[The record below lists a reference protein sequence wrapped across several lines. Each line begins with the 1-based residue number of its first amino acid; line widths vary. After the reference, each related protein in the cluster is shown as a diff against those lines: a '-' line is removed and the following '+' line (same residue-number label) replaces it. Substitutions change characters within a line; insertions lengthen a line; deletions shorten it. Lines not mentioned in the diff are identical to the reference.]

1 MFLSRAIKKIV
12 LLPLFVMMA
21 IMISPL
27 HAISMTSDLPINN
40 IFSEVANKTTPAVV
54 YITAELIASP
64 YNQQQQQP
72 AAPPLDLFEQFFGPR
87 NPGMQQQQQQQQQQ
101 KQYSQGSGFLVS
113 VDGYILTNNHVIANT
128 QNIVVTLVDGNEYD
142 AEVIGT
148 DPSTDLAVIKISDE
162 DKEFPFLTLGNSDI
176 LSIGEWVLA
185 IGNPLG
191 FQTSVSAGIVSAK
204 NRGNLNLSSYEDFI
218 QTDAAINMGN
228 SGGPLVN
235 LDGKVVGINAGLAS
249 NNGGYIGI
257 GFAIPSTMA
266 KTVMMQL
273 IETGT
278 VSHGFLG
285 ASLQNVTNDLAEA
298 FDLEAVKGAI
308 IADIVKDGAA
318 DKSGVERGDIVLE
331 YDDIIVENM
340 NTFRN
345 AIGLMEP
352 GTETLLTIKREG
364 KIIEVPVIIGAH
376 PDNIA
381 SEAISASVTQKIG
394 LIVEPLDDDAAQK
407 LGYIDEEG
415 TVVTS
420 VRPQSPAD
428 IAGIRPGALII
439 SVNHKKVND
448 PEEFEKALSDN
459 DSDKA
464 LILVKQGPMTLYITL
479 KTK

>member
-1 MFLSRAIKKIV
+1 
-12 LLPLFVMMA
+12 
-21 IMISPL
+21 
-27 HAISMTSDLPINN
+27 
-40 IFSEVANKTTPAVV
+40 
-54 YITAELIASP
+54 
-64 YNQQQQQP
+64 
-72 AAPPLDLFEQFFGPR
+72 
-87 NPGMQQQQQQQQQQ
+87 
-101 KQYSQGSGFLVS
+101 
-113 VDGYILTNNHVIANT
+113 
-128 QNIVVTLVDGNEYD
+128 
-142 AEVIGT
+142 
-148 DPSTDLAVIKISDE
+148 
-162 DKEFPFLTLGNSDI
+162 
-176 LSIGEWVLA
+176 
-185 IGNPLG
+185 
-191 FQTSVSAGIVSAK
+191 
-204 NRGNLNLSSYEDFI
+204 
-218 QTDAAINMGN
+218 
-228 SGGPLVN
+228 
-235 LDGKVVGINAGLAS
+235 
-249 NNGGYIGI
+249 
-257 GFAIPSTMA
+257 
-266 KTVMMQL
+266 
-273 IETGT
+273 
-278 VSHGFLG
+278 
-285 ASLQNVTNDLAEA
+285 
-298 FDLEAVKGAI
+298 VKGAI

>member
-54 YITAELIASP
+54 YITAELITSP

-72 AAPPLDLFEQFFGPR
+72 ASPPLDLFEQFFGPR

-298 FDLEAVKGAI
+298 FD
-308 IADIVKDGAA
+308 
-318 DKSGVERGDIVLE
+318 
-331 YDDIIVENM
+331 
-340 NTFRN
+340 
-345 AIGLMEP
+345 
-352 GTETLLTIKREG
+352 
-364 KIIEVPVIIGAH
+364 
-376 PDNIA
+376 
-381 SEAISASVTQKIG
+381 
-394 LIVEPLDDDAAQK
+394 
-407 LGYIDEEG
+407 
-415 TVVTS
+415 
-420 VRPQSPAD
+420 
-428 IAGIRPGALII
+428 
-439 SVNHKKVND
+439 
-448 PEEFEKALSDN
+448 
-459 DSDKA
+459 
-464 LILVKQGPMTLYITL
+464 
-479 KTK
+479 

>member
-1 MFLSRAIKKIV
+1 
-12 LLPLFVMMA
+12 
-21 IMISPL
+21 MISPL

-54 YITAELIASP
+54 YITAELITSP

-72 AAPPLDLFEQFFGPR
+72 ASPPLDLFEQFFGPR
-87 NPGMQQQQQQQQQQ
+87 NPGVQQQQQQQQQQ

>member
-54 YITAELIASP
+54 YITAELITSP

-72 AAPPLDLFEQFFGPR
+72 ASPPLDLFEQFFGPR
-87 NPGMQQQQQQQQQQ
+87 NPGVQQQQQQQQQQ

>member
-54 YITAELIASP
+54 YITAELITSP